1 MPRTPPPPL
10 PPQLDHEP
18 DMAYSLLCEYVQL
31 GRDRSIRALAEL
43 TGRSRSMLGGLSIK
57 WQWPDR
63 AAAWDRAHAFAS
75 EPSPETVAAL
85 GDRKARIA
93 GALDLAIGLIAD
105 KLQSAD
111 PAEMPARSIS
121 SLVSALATC
130 AELADAL
137 EPRPLTAEIA
147 AIETLL
153 PSVDP
158 RLANRLASQV
168 QLLTSVFKGNLDASL
183 ATINFGDDDGDPD
196 GAIDVRPH
204 T

>member
-1 MPRTPPPPL
+1 M
-10 PPQLDHEP
+10 
-18 DMAYSLLCEYVQL
+18 
-31 GRDRSIRALAEL
+31 
-43 TGRSRSMLGGLSIK
+43 
-57 WQWPDR
+57 
-63 AAAWDRAHAFAS
+63 
-75 EPSPETVAAL
+75 
-85 GDRKARIA
+85 
-93 GALDLAIGLIAD
+93 
-105 KLQSAD
+105 
-111 PAEMPARSIS
+111 
-121 SLVSALATC
+121 SALATC